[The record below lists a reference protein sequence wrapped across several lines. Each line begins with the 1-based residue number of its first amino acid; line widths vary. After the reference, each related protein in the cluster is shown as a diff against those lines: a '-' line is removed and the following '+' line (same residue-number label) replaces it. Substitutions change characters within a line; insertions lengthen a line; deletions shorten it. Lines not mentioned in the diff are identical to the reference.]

1 MIWWAFPWRRL
12 SRLPAALRPAEADI
26 VIATAKNAAENYVN
40 NLGTGAP
47 LLINEVASQIRNSDS
62 RISDVGKP
70 NNQIPEIYTW
80 RTDRKARDSAATLV
94 GGAGV
99 SATYPIHFAG

>member
-1 MIWWAFPWRRL
+1 M
-12 SRLPAALRPAEADI
+12 RPAEADI

-80 RTDRKARDSAATLV
+80 RSRSDGSRFSRYLVANYLTRAGRAAGSPRG
-94 GGAGV
+94 GGAV
-99 SATYPIHFAG
+99 LSATTT